1 MLGWALRFFIAAMA
15 AGFIAF
21 GDGGGTLGMVLKIVV
36 GLLLALCSV
45 SLVAALRRPLK

>member
-21 GDGGGTLGMVLKIVV
+21 GDGGGTLGMVLKIVMAV
-36 GLLLALCSV
+36 LLALCSV
-45 SLVAALRRPLK
+45 SLVAAYGRSE